1 MKNTHFFGLITFILL
16 AGVGFWGYDKYN
28 TYAPNEYVVETV
40 AGTSTINKTTGET
53 TRGVK
58 TFTLVDV
65 EHHKDA
71 TSCYAVINGY
81 VYDLTAWI
89 NMHPGGKDKIISLCG
104 TDGTDR
110 FMQKHKG
117 GQKFMDI
124 LNRFKIGVI
133 A

>member
-1 MKNTHFFGLITFILL
+1 MDGPSTAL
-16 AGVGFWGYDKYN
+16 AEPGV
-28 TYAPNEYVVETV
+28 VM
-40 AGTSTINKTTGET
+40 
-53 TRGVK
+53 RRK
-58 TFTLVDV
+58 TFTLADV

-71 TSCYAVINGY
+71 TSCYAVINGN

-89 NMHPGGKDKIISLCG
+89 NMHPGGKDKILSLCG